1 MNRGGIRTPG
11 YVEDVVHDLLVV
23 PTFGKLG
30 LAGLTD
36 AMPVAATAARFAVEY
51 VRAAF
56 RANAERVQRR
66 AVSRV
71 YRVPTR
77 TVRLYV
83 GGGIVALRQS
93 SAVGGAEC
101 LVVLLV
107 GPRLGWLGACRGDV
121 VALGAVTKMLL
132 GTGVTHL
139 EVVVRP
145 V

>member
-1 MNRGGIRTPG
+1 
-11 YVEDVVHDLLVV
+11 
-23 PTFGKLG
+23 
-30 LAGLTD
+30 
-36 AMPVAATAARFAVEY
+36 MPVAATAARFAVEY

-77 TVRLYV
+77 TVRLCV
-83 GGGIVALRQS
+83 AFEIVAALNPP
-93 SAVGGAEC
+93 AVGGAEC

-121 VALGAVTKMLL
+121 VALSAVTKMLL